1 MYNNLNKYSA
11 FLLMSNNIIDK
22 KEELLTNYYSK
33 VINMMIYNI
42 VSLTSILSI
51 VFCNS
56 NKVTSDT
63 IILTKKYI
71 NDMCKLNKKIKGGS
85 VLPSEYFGLNSGSYN
100 SEAGTDVSLV
110 DFDNFIAKPAL
121 GVTGG
126 GGKGG
131 GKGGCMSCMGNKKGG
146 GFGFNKQLL
155 QIVSNIFKE
164 HKIKID
170 KSLKQ
175 ELVNTIKVYIYLLTN
190 KLQDNKNKMNLSKMK
205 TIIKKSRCYKL
216 TI

>member
-1 MYNNLNKYSA
+1 
-11 FLLMSNNIIDK
+11 
-22 KEELLTNYYSK
+22 
-33 VINMMIYNI
+33 
-42 VSLTSILSI
+42 
-51 VFCNS
+51 
-56 NKVTSDT
+56 
-63 IILTKKYI
+63 
-71 NDMCKLNKKIKGGS
+71 
-85 VLPSEYFGLNSGSYN
+85 
-100 SEAGTDVSLV
+100 
-110 DFDNFIAKPAL
+110 
-121 GVTGG
+121 
-126 GGKGG
+126 
-131 GKGGCMSCMGNKKGG
+131 MSCMGNKKGG